1 MRLSLLWVLLLV
13 SVTLVGQSKLEGFY
27 IDMSGDTI
35 YGSIMADINSD
46 LEKISFF
53 DANENLLILTP
64 ANARSIQGPLFGKLT
79 GGLTGNVFVQ
89 TLMEGKIDVH
99 RMKDTLIL
107 VKDGTTNK
115 LILSEKSA
123 NAVNNSGVT
132 RNQQLGAIKLLTF
145 DGPADLYKANEV
157 KLNYSGLTNLFRDYN
172 IAMNALEAD
181 YTKLNKKLKFS
192 WGILLGA
199 GYTSAAYNEV
209 KQSGINFDPYEI
221 GHLQSIDKNFGI
233 SLKFRNVGRY
243 HRIAFETSPHIS
255 LQNLTS
261 NLNYNTTVYNND
273 ITNDIK
279 MTSLNVPLIFNY
291 SIFNTDKSYLYLN
304 GGFNAKF
311 NFNTSYDVD
320 IVRSYL
326 AVQGFE
332 PIREMEERS
341 EWLADAQ
348 YSPIVGLSYLSM
360 GKAVEFEAALRY
372 QYVSQYMRVGPGGV
386 SQNVSLT
393 LYVRMPAGGNKK

>member
-1 MRLSLLWVLLLV
+1 MRLSLLWALLLA
-13 SVTLVGQSKLEGFY
+13 SVALLGQSKLEGYY
-27 IDMSGDTI
+27 IDMKGDTI
-35 YGSIMADINSD
+35 NGSIMADINSD
-46 LEKISFF
+46 LDKISFF
-53 DANENLLILTP
+53 EGNEQSIILTP
-64 ANARSIQGPLFGKLT
+64 SIAKSIQGPLFGKLT
-79 GGLTGNVFVQ
+79 GGLTGDVFVQ
-89 TLMEGKIDVH
+89 TLIEGKIDVH
-99 RMKDTLIL
+99 RMKDTLFL

-123 NAVNNSGVT
+123 NAVNNNGVT
-132 RNQQLGAIKLLTF
+132 RNQQLGVIKLLTF
-145 DGPADLYKANEV
+145 DGPSDLYKANEV
-157 KLNYSGLTNLFRDYN
+157 KLNYSGLTQLFREYN
-172 IAMNALEAD
+172 IAMNALDAD

-192 WGILLGA
+192 WGLMAGL
-199 GYTSAAYNEV
+199 GYTSASYNEIE
-209 KQSGINFDPYEI
+209 QSGISFDPYEI
-221 GHLQSIDKNFGI
+221 GHLKSIDKNFGI

-243 HRIAFETSPHIS
+243 HKIAFETSPHIS

-273 ITNDIK
+273 ISNDIK

-291 SIFNTDKSYLYLN
+291 SIFNTEKSYLYLN

-311 NFNTSYDVD
+311 NFNTSYDVE

-332 PIREMEERS
+332 PIVETEERS

-393 LYVRMPAGGNKK
+393 LYIRLPAGGNKK

>member
-1 MRLSLLWVLLLV
+1 MRISLLCGLLLV
-13 SVTLVGQSKLEGFY
+13 SVALMGQSKLEGYF
-27 IDMSGDTI
+27 IDMNGDTI
-35 YGSIMADINSD
+35 HGSIKADINSD
-46 LEKISFF
+46 LDRISFF
-53 DANENLLILTP
+53 DINDQLLILTP
-64 ANARSIQGPLFGKLT
+64 ANAKSIQGPLFGKLT
-79 GGLTGNVFVQ
+79 GGLKGNVFVQ
-89 TLMEGKIDVH
+89 TLLEGKIDVH
-99 RMKDTLIL
+99 RVKDTLLLI
-107 VKDGTTNK
+107 KDGIANK

-123 NAVNNSGVT
+123 NAANNSGVT
-132 RNQQLGAIKLLTF
+132 RNQQMGVIKLLTF
-145 DGPADLYKANEV
+145 DGPSDLYKDNEV

-192 WGILLGA
+192 YGILLGA

-221 GHLQSIDKNFGI
+221 GHLKSIDKNFGI

-273 ITNDIK
+273 ITNNIK

-291 SIFNTDKSYLYLN
+291 SIFNTEKSYLYLN

-311 NFNTSYDVD
+311 NFNTSYDVE

-332 PIREMEERS
+332 PIVEMEERS
-341 EWLADAQ
+341 DWLADAQ
-348 YSPIVGLSYLSM
+348 YAPIVGLSYLSM
-360 GKAVEFEAALRY
+360 GKVVEVEAGLRY

-386 SQNVSLT
+386 SQNFSLT
-393 LYVRMPAGGNKK
+393 LYVRLPAGGNKK